1 MSILTAENVCNRM
14 EDDWEFFQQIEK
26 FMNSEVCI
34 KFLRDE
40 NSEVGYTHNMKRS
53 EAFKWMN
60 EFGSS
65 YIKCEIVEE
74 F

>member
-1 MSILTAENVCNRM
+1 MSLLTATNVCNRM

-26 FMNSEVCI
+26 FLNSEVCI

-40 NSEVGYTHNMKRS
+40 KSDVGYTHKMKRFQ
-53 EAFKWMN
+53 ALKWVN

-65 YIKCEIVEE
+65 YIKYEIVEE
-74 F
+74 